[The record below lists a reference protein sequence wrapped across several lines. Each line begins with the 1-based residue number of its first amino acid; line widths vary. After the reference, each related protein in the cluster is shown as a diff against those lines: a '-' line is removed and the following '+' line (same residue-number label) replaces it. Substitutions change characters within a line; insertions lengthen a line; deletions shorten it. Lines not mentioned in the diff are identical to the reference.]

1 MATLY
6 FLSANQALTKAF
18 YPDGSK
24 ESYPLVST
32 FTSHSETIT
41 TLREFQRMLEFHAKQ
56 GHCLL
61 KGELKTPL
69 NNESRRGAT
78 ATDDATSW
86 ICLDFD
92 RHECADLDDELTR
105 FGLGDV
111 GYVLQY
117 SASHGTEGTEG
128 TQSAHIFMLLSAPMP
143 APRLKSWLM
152 ALNLDHLRSSIR
164 LSRTKTVLSWPLDI
178 TTCQNDKLLY
188 ISPPEFHKPLVDPLK
203 KRIHLVEKKYA
214 CIDITRIGERH
225 INVLKEDARKVL
237 NQLRVAEGLPKRTA
251 KTSWIGAVEVE
262 NKPDESSVTGIKEQG
277 EFIRLNLNGGDS
289 WAYWHPKENFELI
302 YDFKSDCAYRAKE
315 LVPGYYQS
323 CVEARQ
329 VLNAT
334 PTANGDLI
342 LAFRDLKT
350 AEYYNGLWN
359 PENQRLDLYRARNET
374 QLEHWMRSH
383 GRSLG
388 DFIPIWNICYEPR
401 EFWIVDEENH
411 RINLFRQTQYMR
423 LAPDPRLKPAAFPN
437 ILYVIQH
444 MLGEEGE
451 DTTLSEAFL
460 NWFAV
465 IFQRKDKPITAW
477 VLHGVQGTGKGYFYK
492 NILKP
497 LLGEDA
503 VMEIGVGNI
512 EDSFNGWLEGKLF
525 INVNEVDV
533 DDFREKGRVE
543 AKLKTLITD
552 STFPIRRMRQTAT
565 NEPNWASFM
574 FCSNKR
580 KPVFIPTDDR
590 RYNVANYQKGKLV
603 PPKED
608 AVSAELEA
616 FAQWLL
622 AHKADIQAANRI
634 VHTEAREM
642 IQKLGVTSV
651 QETCQAILTGDF
663 DKLWLAMPDER
674 LLNESGINNYNTDL
688 AQAYILLMKR
698 IAHDAL
704 KGGTSS
710 VSRDEMGLILQ
721 YNVGGIK
728 TEPNRLTSLL
738 RHNGIDTKQIRHN
751 GVKTYGI
758 QVQWTIGKELREEV
772 VEIISPK
779 LKLRRAK

>member
-1 MATLY
+1 MATIS
-6 FLSANQALTKAF
+6 FLSANQALTKTF
-18 YPDGSK
+18 FPDGSK
-24 ESYPLVST
+24 SSYPLVKC
-32 FTSHSETIT
+32 FTSYDEEINDIA
-41 TLREFQRMLEFHAKQ
+41 EFYKAIKAHA
-56 GHCLL
+56 L
-61 KGELKTPL
+61 KGNCLIKGRLARPL
-69 NNESRRGAT
+69 VNEERRGAT
-78 ATDDATSW
+78 RTDDLTEW
-86 ICLDFD
+86 VCLDFD
-92 RHECADLDDELTR
+92 RYECPDIDAALVAM
-105 FGLGDV
+105 GLGNTS
-111 GYVLQY
+111 YILQY
-117 SASHGTEGTEG
+117 SASHGTAGNEG
-128 TQSAHIFMLLSAPMP
+128 TQSCHVFMLLDAPLP
-143 APRLKSWLM
+143 APHLKAWLM
-152 ALNLDHLRSSIR
+152 ALNLDYLRDDIR
-164 LSRTKTVLSWPLDI
+164 LSRSKTVLSWPLDI

-188 ISPPEFHKPLVDPLK
+188 ISPPVFKAPLKDPLRSRTQLIGRK
-203 KRIHLVEKKYA
+203 QPCLPTA
-214 CIDITRIGERH
+214 LIGERH
-225 INVLKEDARKVL
+225 INVLKQEERKVL
-237 NQLRVAEGLPKRTA
+237 NLLRASEGLSKRTA
-251 KTSWIGAVEVE
+251 KTSWVGSVEVE
-262 NKPDESSVTGIKEQG
+262 NKPDECTVTGIKEQG

-302 YDFKSDCAYRAKE
+302 HDFKSDTVYRAKE

-323 CVEARQ
+323 CTEARQ
-329 VLNAT
+329 ALNAT
-334 PTANGDLI
+334 PTEDGDLI
-342 LAFRDLKT
+342 LAFRDLKS
-350 AEYYNGLWN
+350 AEYFNGLWN
-359 PENQRLDLYRARNET
+359 PEKQQLLLYRARNET

-383 GRSLG
+383 GRALG
-388 DFIPIWNICYEPR
+388 DFIPIWEICYEPR
-401 EFWIVDEENH
+401 EDWTIDEENH
-411 RINLFRQTQYMR
+411 RINLFRQTRYMR
-423 LAPDPRLKPAAFPN
+423 MEPNASITPTQFSN

-444 MLGEEGE
+444 MLGEEGD

-492 NILKP
+492 NVLKP

-580 KPVFIPTDDR
+580 RPVFIPADDR

-608 AVSAELEA
+608 VVSAELEA

-622 AHKADIQAANRI
+622 AHKADVQAASSI
-634 VHTEAREM
+634 THTEARES

-651 QETCQAILTGDF
+651 QETCNAILQGDF
-663 DKLWLAMPDER
+663 DKLWLAMPDEQ
-674 LLNESGINNYNTDL
+674 LLNESNINNYNTEL

-698 IAHDAL
+698 VARDAVE
-704 KGGTSS
+704 GGVRTL
-710 VSRDEMGLILQ
+710 SRDEMGLMLQ

-738 RHNGIDTKQIRHN
+738 RHNGIETKQLRHN
-751 GVKTYGI
+751 GTKTYGI
-758 QVQWTIGKELREEV
+758 QVQWTISKELREEV
-772 VEIISPK
+772 IESINPK
-779 LKLRRAK
+779 LRLRRAK